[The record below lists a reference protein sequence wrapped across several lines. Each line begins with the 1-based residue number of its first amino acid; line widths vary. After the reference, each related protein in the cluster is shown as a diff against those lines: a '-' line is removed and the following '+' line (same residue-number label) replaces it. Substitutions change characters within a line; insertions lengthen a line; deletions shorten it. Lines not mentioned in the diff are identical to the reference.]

1 MNIKLYPQTFE
12 EFAQLAQHADVVPV
26 IGTISTHSFNA
37 IDLFIKLSQA
47 ARYAFLFESVEGE
60 ERVAQYSF
68 VGADPYMIVRGRGD
82 QTIVERANSV
92 ETLRLCAADFIKDHF
107 RQRQLARTAERIPL
121 AGGAVGY
128 LAYNAAGWFEPA
140 IGVSSSGADQPDDG
154 LWMFFRS
161 LVVFDHKNAEVKL
174 VAVVFKELANQEPE
188 SLQMLYED
196 AIDQTGKLCDLLQES
211 SAPLETKIKASPPA
225 NSGVNSNW
233 TKEGFCDA
241 VNRVKEYILAGDC
254 YQAVLSQRFSRPV
267 SAEPVAIYRA
277 LRQSNPSP
285 YMYFLKLDG
294 DSIIGASPEMLVRI
308 RGKQIE
314 YRPIAGTR
322 PRGVTETE
330 DEKLSEEMRC
340 DEKEIAEHTMLVDL
354 GRNDVGRVAEFGSVT
369 VDQLMSVERYSKV
382 QHLVSSLSAQL
393 RSDCDRFDALAACFP
408 AGTVTGA
415 PKVKAMEIIKV
426 LEPEPRNVY
435 AGSIFYLDY
444 AGNLDSCIA
453 IRTIELR
460 NGQASVQAG
469 AGIVSDSIPE
479 REYAETVAKADGLWR
494 AIEMAENEST
504 PDLQDGKK

>member
-1 MNIKLYPQTFE
+1 MNIKLYPQTFD
-12 EFAQLAQHADVVPV
+12 EFAQQAQHSEVVPV
-26 IGTISTHSFNA
+26 VGTMSTHSFDA
-37 IDLFIKLSQA
+37 IDVFIKLSRA

-68 VGADPYMIVRGRGD
+68 VGADPYMIVRGRGN
-82 QTIVERANSV
+82 QTIVEQANSV
-92 ETLRLCAADFIKDHF
+92 VTLPVCAPDFVKDHF
-107 RQRQLARTAERIPL
+107 RQRRLTYASERIPL

-128 LAYNAAGWFEPA
+128 LGYNAAGWFEPA
-140 IGVSSSGADQPDDG
+140 IGVNSSSADQPDDG

-161 LVVFDHKNAEVKL
+161 LVVFDHRNAEVKL
-174 VAVVFKELANQEPE
+174 VSVALKELANNEPQG
-188 SLQMLYED
+188 LQMLYED
-196 AIDQTGKLCDLLQES
+196 AIDQTGKLCELLQES
-211 SAPLETKIKASPPA
+211 SPSLSHKVKSSPSQVPSL
-225 NSGVNSNW
+225 NTNW
-233 TKEGFCDA
+233 TKDGFCDA
-241 VNRVKEYILAGDC
+241 VNQVQEHILAGDC

-267 SAEPVAIYRA
+267 SADPVAIYRA
-277 LRQSNPSP
+277 LRQGNPSP
-285 YMYFLKLDG
+285 YMYFLKLDS

-322 PRGVTETE
+322 PRGTTPAQ

-354 GRNDVGRVAEFGSVT
+354 GRNDVGRIARFGSVK
-369 VDQLMSVERYSKV
+369 VDQLMAVERYSKV

-393 RSDCDRFDALAACFP
+393 RSDYDRFDALAACFP

-415 PKVKAMEIIKV
+415 PKVKAMEIIKA
-426 LEPEPRNVY
+426 LEPESRNIY
-435 AGSIFYLDY
+435 AGAIFYVDY

-494 AIEMAENEST
+494 AIEMAENGLIPGF
-504 PDLQDGKK
+504 PDYKQ